1 VLQLLLASLHDIV
14 LLMQYRAGDLLSKF
28 GGTKMGMLECVE
40 VLYELAESE
49 GFAAQSH
56 ARFEALELAN

>member
-1 VLQLLLASLHDIV
+1 
-14 LLMQYRAGDLLSKF
+14 MQYRAGDLLSKF
-28 GGTKMGMLECVE
+28 GGTKMGVLECVE

-49 GFAAQSH
+49 GFVAQSH